1 MIVTI
6 QDFRSAGMSKDGNPV
21 KRIVRIKLFGFITIF
36 KKVIHYK
43 DGGQI

>member
-1 MIVTI
+1 MIIVK
-6 QDFRSAGMSKDGNPV
+6 QDYRSATLSKDGNPIKTV
-21 KRIVRIKLFGFITIF
+21 MKIKLFGFITIF